1 MAENSQRKTFFIL
14 ALAFSLAIALIA
26 VVVKVSTDDDLRER
40 LGNTYYVMTLAIIG
54 CVLLVLAGYVW
65 DNTMMQRL
73 KTLRTS
79 VKVDASGEATTEE
92 PAHDEIIGLARN
104 IERMAQALQKTEA
117 SYRGIVEDQVD
128 LICRY
133 RLDGK
138 LTFVNS
144 AYAQAYSRKRNELIG
159 QTFELFTPGAEIG
172 GEPYTFE
179 REMDFQDGRR
189 RWFMWTQRPIRDDA
203 NNTLEYQ
210 AVGHD
215 ITLRKEAEAAL
226 LHAKEAAEAADRAKS
241 EFLAIVSH
249 EIRTPINGVIGFA
262 QILADS
268 PLSPEQRE
276 QVAIIKSSG
285 QALEK
290 LIADILDLSKIEAGK
305 IEIESSPFG
314 LHKCVE
320 EVIAFFQPRARGASL
335 TLAANI
341 DPDVPAIVNSDEAR
355 LRQILTN
362 LIGNA
367 LKFTEQGGIT
377 VHVSCMRGE
386 PVSMRDSR
394 RALRLFFAVTD
405 TGIGIPADKISKLFK
420 PFSQV
425 DTSAERRRSGTG
437 LGLIIS
443 KRLCELMGGS
453 ISVESKPG
461 EGTTFRFSLLTD
473 YEKGDTVPPYAMR
486 PTTTTTS

>member
-1 MAENSQRKTFFIL
+1 
-14 ALAFSLAIALIA
+14 
-26 VVVKVSTDDDLRER
+26 
-40 LGNTYYVMTLAIIG
+40 
-54 CVLLVLAGYVW
+54 
-65 DNTMMQRL
+65 
-73 KTLRTS
+73 
-79 VKVDASGEATTEE
+79 
-92 PAHDEIIGLARN
+92 
-104 IERMAQALQKTEA
+104 MAQSLQKTEV

-138 LTFVNS
+138 LTFVNR
-144 AYAQAYSRKRNELIG
+144 AYADSFGRKRNELVG
-159 QTFELFTPGAEIG
+159 QPFALYTPGGAIAD
-172 GEPYTFE
+172 EPYAFE
-179 REMDFQDGRR
+179 REPDFADGKR
-189 RWFMWTQRPIRDDA
+189 RWLMWTQRPIKDES

-226 LHAKEAAEAADRAKS
+226 LYAKEAAEAADRAKS

-262 QILADS
+262 QILAES

-305 IEIESSPFG
+305 IEIESAPFG

-320 EVIAFFQPRARGASL
+320 EVLAFFQPKARAAALAL
-335 TLAANI
+335 TTKI
-341 DPDVPAIVNSDEAR
+341 EPDVPAIVNSDEAR

-362 LIGNA
+362 LVNNA
-367 LKFTEQGGIT
+367 LKFTERGSVT
-377 VHVSCMRGE
+377 VHVSCMRCE
-386 PVSMRDSR
+386 PVGMDDTR
-394 RALRLFFAVTD
+394 RALRLFFEIVD
-405 TGIGIPADKISKLFK
+405 TGIGIPPEKISKLFK

-425 DTSAERRRSGTG
+425 DSSSERRRSGTG
-437 LGLIIS
+437 PGLIIS
-443 KRLCELMGGS
+443 KRLRELMGGS
-453 ISVESKPG
+453 ISVDSKPG

-473 YEKGDTVPPYAMR
+473 YEKGDTTTPMPMR
-486 PTTTTTS
+486 RGA

>member
-1 MAENSQRKTFFIL
+1 
-14 ALAFSLAIALIA
+14 
-26 VVVKVSTDDDLRER
+26 V
-40 LGNTYYVMTLAIIG
+40 
-54 CVLLVLAGYVW
+54 
-65 DNTMMQRL
+65 
-73 KTLRTS
+73 
-79 VKVDASGEATTEE
+79 
-92 PAHDEIIGLARN
+92 
-104 IERMAQALQKTEA
+104 
-117 SYRGIVEDQVD
+117 
-128 LICRY
+128 
-133 RLDGK
+133 
-138 LTFVNS
+138 
-144 AYAQAYSRKRNELIG
+144 G
-159 QTFELFTPGAEIG
+159 QPFPLFTPGGAIG
-172 GEPYTFE
+172 LEPYTFE
-179 REMDFQDGRR
+179 RELDFPDGRR
-189 RWFMWTQRPIRDDA
+189 RWLMWTQRPIKDDA
-203 NNTLEYQ
+203 DNLLEFQ

-305 IEIESSPFG
+305 IEIESAPFG
-314 LHKCVE
+314 LHKSLE
-320 EVIAFFQPRARGASL
+320 DVIAFFQPRARQASL
-335 TLAANI
+335 TLTANI

-367 LKFTEQGGIT
+367 IKFTERGGVT

-386 PVSMRDSR
+386 PVSTRDTR
-394 RALRLFFAVTD
+394 RALRLFFSVAD
-405 TGIGIPADKISKLFK
+405 TGIGIPADKIQKLFK

-425 DTSAERRRSGTG
+425 DSSSERRRSGTG

-443 KRLCELMGGS
+443 KRLCELIGGS
-453 ISVESKPG
+453 ISVDSKPG
-461 EGTTFRFSLLTD
+461 EGTTFRFSILTD
-473 YEKGDTVPPYAMR
+473 YEKGDTIPPFPMR
-486 PTTTTTS
+486 QNSVAS

>member
-1 MAENSQRKTFFIL
+1 MADSNKRKTFFIL
-14 ALAFSLAIALIA
+14 ALALSLIVALVA
-26 VVVKVSTDDDLRER
+26 VVVVVNNDDVLRER
-40 LGNTYYVMTLAIIG
+40 LGDTYYILGGAMIA
-54 CVLLVLAGYVW
+54 CVLLVLSGYLW
-65 DNTMMQRL
+65 DSQLVQRL
-73 KTLRTS
+73 KTLRS
-79 VKVDASGEATTEE
+79 AVPGAQGSENEGGE
-92 PAHDEIIGLARN
+92 PDHDEIIGLARN

-144 AYAQAYSRKRNELIG
+144 AYAQAFGRKRNELVG
-159 QTFELFTPGAEIG
+159 QPFPLFTPGAAIG
-172 GEPYTFE
+172 DEPYTFE
-179 REMDFQDGRR
+179 RELDFSDGRR
-189 RWFMWTQRPIRDDA
+189 RWFMWTQRAIKDDRGE
-203 NNTLEYQ
+203 TLEYQ
-210 AVGHD
+210 GVGHD

-226 LHAKEAAEAADRAKS
+226 LHAKDAAEAADRAKS

-320 EVIAFFQPRARGASL
+320 ESIAFFQPKARAATL
-335 TLAANI
+335 TLTAEI
-341 DPDVPAIVNSDEAR
+341 EPDVPAIVNSDESR

-362 LIGNA
+362 LINNA
-367 LKFTEQGGIT
+367 LKFTEMGGVT
-377 VHVSCMRGE
+377 VHVSCSRGE
-386 PVSMRDSR
+386 PVSMRDTR
-394 RALRLFFAVTD
+394 RALRLFFSVTD

-425 DTSAERRRSGTG
+425 DASSERRRSGTG

-453 ISVESKPG
+453 ISVDSKAG
-461 EGTTFRFSLLTD
+461 EGTTFRFSILTD
-473 YEKGDTVPPYAMR
+473 YEKGDTVAPFAMR
-486 PTTTTTS
+486 QSS